1 MLLLRTAIDLST
13 LTGFSVRLMSLGT
26 LRAEAIIYERSLIA
40 GQVWGAISR
49 FLNRKSKINISLSH
63 GKSKLFKFL
72 IKFNPKSNLYY
83 FLHRLL
89 RGCIGFEEVIL
100 FNMGLA
106 DAGRG
111 EALNPLDSISER
123 SKNTYKL

>member
-1 MLLLRTAIDLST
+1 
-13 LTGFSVRLMSLGT
+13 MSLGT

-40 GQVWGAISR
+40 GQVLGVISR

-89 RGCIGFEEVIL
+89 RGCIGFEAVIL

-123 SKNTYKL
+123 SENTYKL